1 MRRPDAIV
9 SVPIGIG
16 VTGSAIAWSLWIAW
30 PDATFLILAVVMQVV
45 AGILLAWIAAPDRRA
60 MIVVVAVL
68 VPVVGPIASL
78 YIDRERGRGG
88 AELLADPVVLTS
100 SRAMSGAEIAERLV
114 GALPPCEALV
124 SGDAD
129 ARRATITQLSR
140 RAGSED
146 IAILRWARNQRDADV
161 AVEAA
166 LALNELEQRFE
177 QDLREAR
184 AAVAAQPSFTSHAA
198 LVTAICSGVVAG
210 IVDPPLISKLAVDAR
225 IHYLEASVM
234 DPDAARELV
243 IPYVRLELAARRPD
257 LALALTK
264 RALARSAD
272 PTLIQLYTEAAYAAR
287 RFDLVPGLRSREA
300 DVHAA

>member
-1 MRRPDAIV
+1 MRRPDATELV
-9 SVPIGIG
+9 AIGIG
-16 VTGSAIAWSLWIAW
+16 VTGSAIAWSLWIAS
-30 PDATFLILAVVMQVV
+30 PDAMFLILAVVMQV
-45 AGILLAWIAAPDRRA
+45 APGILLAWIAAPDRRA
-60 MIVVVAVL
+60 LIVVVAAL
-68 VPVVGPIASL
+68 VPVIGPIASL

-88 AELLADPVVLTS
+88 AELLADSVALTS
-100 SRAMSGAEIAERLV
+100 SRRLTGAEIAQRLV

-129 ARRATITQLSR
+129 ARRATITQLSW

-177 QDLREAR
+177 QNLREAR

-198 LVTAICSGVVAG
+198 LVTAICSGVITG
-210 IVDPPLISKLAVDAR
+210 IVDPPLISTLAVDAR
-225 IHYLEASVM
+225 VHYLEATIA

-243 IPYVRLELAARRPD
+243 IPCVRLELAARRPD

-272 PTLIQLYTEAAYAAR
+272 PMLVQLYTEAAYAAR

-300 DVHAA
+300 DDHAA

>member
-1 MRRPDAIV
+1 MRRPDAIR
-9 SVPIGIG
+9 SVLIGVG
-16 VTGSAIAWSLWIAW
+16 VTGSAIAWSLWVAS
-30 PDATFLILAVVMQVV
+30 PDATFLILAVYIQVV
-45 AGILLAWIAAPDRRA
+45 PGFALAWIAPPDRCA

-68 VPVVGPIASL
+68 VPVIGPIASL
-78 YIDRERGRGG
+78 YIERERGRGG
-88 AELLADPVVLTS
+88 AELLAGSLTLTS
-100 SRAMSGAEIAERLV
+100 SQRLSGAEIAQRLV

-129 ARRATITQLSR
+129 TRRATITQLSC

-166 LALNELEQRFE
+166 LALSELEQRFE
-177 QDLREAR
+177 QRLREAR

-198 LVTAICSGVVAG
+198 LVTAICSGVITG
-210 IVDPPLISKLAVDAR
+210 IVDPPLITKLAFDAR
-225 IHYLEASVM
+225 IHYLEANLA
-234 DPDAARELV
+234 DPDAAHALL
-243 IPYVRLELAARRPD
+243 IPCVRLELAARRPD

-272 PTLIQLYTEAAYAAR
+272 PSLVRLYTEAAYAAR
-287 RFDLVPGLRSREA
+287 RFDLIPGLRSREA
-300 DVHAA
+300 DDHAA